1 MSEPLHLLIA
11 DAAALPDPPPLP
23 ALSALLARLRPAGSA
38 EADDACPATP
48 LELALARAHRLP
60 GAPGRVP
67 WAAFE
72 TGTVGTPCAW
82 LTPCHWQ
89 LGLDHARLLDPA
101 ALALTEDASRALL
114 AAVAPLLAEDGVT
127 LTFERPDAWLAQG
140 ELLRGLHTWSL
151 PRALQR
157 PLTPDLLPQAPT
169 PAHGARL
176 RRLQAEVQMLLH
188 AHPVNQ
194 AEARHVP
201 VNALWIAGAGALD
214 APLPPNPQVLLERGL
229 SQLPPQADAA
239 QRRAA
244 WQAIDA
250 GSLAQLRR
258 VLAGGGDVRLTL
270 CGPRRAVGCASA
282 RGLGAALSKL
292 LRPLRVRDLLSQL

>member
-1 MSEPLHLLIA
+1 MSEPFHLLIA
-11 DAAALPDPPPLP
+11 DAAPLPDPPPLP
-23 ALSALLARLRPAGSA
+23 ALTALLARLRPAGSVA
-38 EADDACPATP
+38 ADDACPATP
-48 LELALARAHRLP
+48 LELALARAHGLP

-101 ALALTEDASRALL
+101 ELALTESESRALL
-114 AAVAPLLAEDGVT
+114 AAAAPLLAEDGVT
-127 LTFERPDAWLAQG
+127 LTYARPDAWLAQG
-140 ELLRGLHTWSL
+140 ELLRDLSTWSL
-151 PRALQR
+151 SRALAR

-194 AEARHVP
+194 ADTRPWP

-214 APLPPNPQVLLERGL
+214 APLPPNPRVHVERRL
-229 SQLPPQADAA
+229 SPLPPEADAA

-250 GSLAQLRR
+250 GSLTQLRR
-258 VLAGGGDVRLTL
+258 VLAGGGDARLTL
-270 CGPRRAVGCASA
+270 CGPRRAVSCASA
-282 RGLGAALSKL
+282 RGLGAALSNL
-292 LRPLRVRDLLSQL
+292 LKPLRLQNLLSQL